1 MDKSAPNNTRYSPF
15 SGPGTLGDENQRQFI
30 QLLDD
35 ICHRESFTRT
45 GDAKEGL
52 TLVTFLEAFDQVSDG
67 LGLVAG
73 GAYSDTNSK

>member
-1 MDKSAPNNTRYSPF
+1 M
-15 SGPGTLGDENQRQFI
+15 GDDQRRFI

-35 ICHRESFTRT
+35 ICHRESLART

-52 TLVTFLEAFDQVSDG
+52 TLVAFLEAFDQVSDG

-73 GAYSDTNSK
+73 GGRVLILIQNDP